1 MRKITFFVL
10 LTGFVLIS
18 SVFSGST
25 ISSSV
30 DESGIDSDVS
40 ESGWWENWIRDTD
53 HNKIDDV
60 LDNMI
65 KNNPNTDRTRVF
77 IDYSRKTTTEDVNR
91 LLPYDF
97 DVKFVYNIINSIN
110 VENVLLSDI
119 EKLSKL
125 PQVVMIEY
133 EDEVQSF
140 NDVGA
145 RAVKARNST
154 EYSPNTVWDMGF
166 YGKDISIAI
175 LDSGVD
181 DGPSPA
187 PPPYHLSLDDLDDD
201 LLTIDDPKFIAG
213 VDFTRAIAN
222 IDGSYNPDDGI
233 LGHGTHVAA
242 TALGTGDTSE
252 YKGVAPQARLVDV
265 KVMENW
271 GSGVMGEVIN
281 GIEWVVEH
289 KDEFNIR
296 VVSMSIGGNYNS
308 NGQDGASQAVN
319 AAVDAGLVVVVA
331 AGNGGSNTIGPPASA
346 DKALVVGAL
355 NDHNT
360 VDRSD
365 DNVWGS
371 SNVGPRADD
380 GDSDPM
386 DELKPD
392 VLAPGVNIMSAK
404 SDTTATYNQF
414 SGTSMA
420 APHVAGVVALMLE
433 ANPDLIPQEV
443 KDIIHMTAEMPE
455 EIEPSTEHDDTYNYA
470 YGWGF
475 IDAYKAVKMALAD
488 DFNPPSIYD
497 IEVDVNGNTAV
508 ITWLTD
514 KPANSII
521 KYGKTTALGSVVE
534 DLDNFVISHSMT
546 LTDLDLD
553 TDYYFNIQA
562 YDENGAGPGES
573 GIQNPFH
580 TDDQLDTTPPVI
592 LEGPKVLEPILD
604 TSATIYWRTD
614 EASDS
619 VVEFGFDIS
628 YGNISSDISLDTEHT
643 IILMNLIPD
652 TLYHYRVTSTDSSGN
667 PQPSSDN
674 FFKTAPEKEP
684 LIITLGPN
692 VNSITHDSATIV
704 WETDDFS
711 TSLVRYGKSQ
721 DYEIDEIYIDY
732 MDMYHSIE
740 LTGLDPT
747 TKYYYQVEST
757 NDEDT
762 TAVVGDQD
770 NYFITL
776 ETPDTT
782 KPVISNIEITLL
794 TDTTCTI
801 VWETDE
807 KSTSWIDWGQG
818 NPGTQPSVGFDEFVL
833 DHNITLDNLDPS
845 TKYYYQ
851 VRSKD
856 ESGNEETSS
865 KDTFTT
871 NELKDIIPPAILTG
885 PSVWSLGEN
894 SATIVWSTDEAS
906 DSEVHYGLT
915 SGYGLHK
922 RDSSLK
928 KSHQIILTD
937 LESGTTYFYKVLS
950 TDDHQNTVESE
961 GTTFTTL
968 EVVSPI
974 EIEFINLNP
983 QDTVSGIV
991 TIDGRISG
999 GLGDIQSVRY
1009 KVDNEGWHNL
1019 GVGRTFSIILDTSQ
1033 YSEGS
1038 HTITVEAKVGE
1049 MMMQDDITFIVEHD
1063 DSKDDMAFLW
1073 TMVLI
1078 AAIIMLIVVA
1088 LIAISTKKRRK
1099 AQPAESGY
1107 YDQTFVES
1115 PHFYPDDFD
1124 SQEALGIGFTP
1135 DPEPESNY
1143 DTQSAL
1149 SFIPE
1154 TTSLGPEIS
1163 FVPDREPVQFNISQE
1178 PFFQQQTTVRCPRCK
1193 NTFSADIT
1201 SGIVCPD
1208 CGFSSS
1214 LKR

>member
-1 MRKITFFVL
+1 MRKINFFVL
-10 LTGFVLIS
+10 ITVFILLS
-18 SVFSGST
+18 SVLSGST
-25 ISSSV
+25 TSTSIE
-30 DESGIDSDVS
+30 DSGIGSEQL
-40 ESGWWENWIRDTD
+40 ESGWYETWIRDTD

-60 LDNMI
+60 LDAMI
-65 KNNPNTDRTRVF
+65 KNNPKTDRTRIF
-77 IDYSRKTTTEDVNR
+77 IDYSRKTTTDDVNR
-91 LLPYDF
+91 LKSYDL
-97 DVKFVYNIINSIN
+97 DVKSVYKIINTIN

-133 EDEVQSF
+133 EDEVHTL

-175 LDSGVD
+175 MDSGVD
-181 DGPSPA
+181 DGPAPA

-201 LLTIDDPKFIAG
+201 VLTLDDPKFIAG
-213 VDFTRAIAN
+213 ADFSRAFAI
-222 IDGSYNPDDGI
+222 IDGSYNPDDGV
-233 LGHGTHVAA
+233 LGHGTHVAG

-281 GIEWVVEH
+281 GVEWVVEH

-296 VVSMSIGGNYNS
+296 VMSMSIGGNYDS
-308 NGQDGASQAVN
+308 SGQDAASQAVN
-319 AAVDAGLVVVVA
+319 AAVDAGIVAVVA
-331 AGNGGSNTIGPPASA
+331 AGNGGSNTIGPPAAA

-355 NDHNT
+355 DDHNT

-371 SNVGPRADD
+371 SNVGPRNDD

-404 SDTTATYNQF
+404 SDTTAAYVQM

-420 APHVAGVVALMLE
+420 TPHVAGVVALMLE
-433 ANPDLIPQEV
+433 ANPDLTPQEV

-455 EIEPSTEHDDTYNYA
+455 EILPSTEHDDVYNYA

-488 DFNPPSIYD
+488 DFNPPFISD
-497 IEVDVNGNTAV
+497 IEVNVNGNTAL
-508 ITWLTD
+508 ISWLTD

-521 KYGKTTALGSVVE
+521 KYGKTTALGSVAE
-534 DLDNFVISHSMT
+534 DLENFETSHSMT

-562 YDENGAGPGES
+562 YDENGVGPGES

-580 TDDQLDTTPPVI
+580 TDDQLDTTPPMI
-592 LEGPKVLEPILD
+592 LEGPKVLDPILD

-619 VVEFGFDIS
+619 VVEFGFDVS
-628 YGNISSDISLDTEHT
+628 YGNISSDISFDTEHT

-652 TLYHYRVTSTDSSGN
+652 TIYHYRVTSTDSSGN

-674 FFKTAPEKEP
+674 FFKTAPEKQP
-684 LIITLGPN
+684 LLITSGPY

-711 TSLVRYGKSQ
+711 TSLVRFGETQ
-721 DYEIDEIYIDY
+721 NYELDEIYDDY
-732 MDMYHSIE
+732 MDTYHSIE
-740 LTGLDPT
+740 LTGLEPT
-747 TKYYYQVEST
+747 TKYFYQVEST

-762 TAVVGDQD
+762 TVVVGDQS
-770 NYFITL
+770 NYFTTL

-782 KPVISNIEITLL
+782 KPLISKVEITLL
-794 TDTTCTI
+794 TDSTCTI

-807 KSTSWIDWGQG
+807 ESTSWVDWKQG
-818 NPGTQPSVGFDEFVL
+818 EPPVGSDEFIL
-833 DHNITLDNLDPS
+833 NHNITLDNLDPS

-851 VRSKD
+851 IRSND
-856 ESGNEETSS
+856 ESGNEATFS
-865 KDTFTT
+865 DTFTT
-871 NELKDIIPPAILTG
+871 QELQDIIPPAILTG

-894 SATIVWSTDEAS
+894 SATIVWSTDEES
-906 DSEVHYGLT
+906 NSVIHYGLT
-915 SGYGLHK
+915 SGYGLQK
-922 RDSSLK
+922 SDSSLK

-937 LESGTTYFYKVLS
+937 LEHGTTYFYKVSS
-950 TDDHQNTVESE
+950 TDENQNTVESE

-974 EIEFINLNP
+974 EIEFVNLNP
-983 QDTVSGIV
+983 QDTISGIV

-1009 KVDNEGWHNL
+1009 KVDNENWHNL
-1019 GVGRTFSIILDTSQ
+1019 GVGRTFSIILDASQ

-1049 MMMQDDITFIVEHD
+1049 MVMQDDITFNVEHD
-1063 DSKDDMAFLW
+1063 DSNDDMAFLW
-1073 TMVLI
+1073 TMLLI
-1078 AAIIMLIVVA
+1078 AALIMLIVVA
-1088 LIAISTKKRRK
+1088 LIAIISKNRRK
-1099 AQPAESGY
+1099 AQPAEPEY
-1107 YDQTFVES
+1107 YDTSFGEEPQ
-1115 PHFYPDDFD
+1115 FYADDFG
-1124 SQEALGIGFTP
+1124 SQEALGIGFI
-1135 DPEPESNY
+1135 PEPEPEPFY
-1143 DTQSAL
+1143 ETQSAM
-1149 SFIPE
+1149 SFVPD
-1154 TTSLGPEIS
+1154 SPSFGHEIS
-1163 FVPDREPVQFNISQE
+1163 FVPDREPVQFNILKS
-1178 PFFQQQTTVRCPRCK
+1178 PS
-1193 NTFSADIT
+1193 FSHK
-1201 SGIVCPD
+1201 PQ
-1208 CGFSSS
+1208 
-1214 LKR
+1214 